1 MSEYILLFDGSCY
14 GNPGPSGSGS
24 VLFQNDIEIW
34 SLSYYIGSENT
45 NNYAEYTGLLKGL
58 KYLNKKGID
67 DVLIRGDSMLVIN
80 QMTGK
85 WQCKSNN
92 LIQLFERC
100 KKYNK
105 DTYKYEYIPREKNK
119 RADQLANI
127 AVDNGKNK

>member
-1 MSEYILLFDGSCY
+1 MSEYILCFDGSAR
-14 GNPGPSGSGS
+14 GNPGPSGSGTS
-24 VLFQNDIEIW
+24 LFQNGVEIW

-67 DVLIRGDSMLVIN
+67 NVLIKGDSMLVIN

-85 WQCKSNN
+85 WQCKSDN
-92 LIQLFERC
+92 LIKLFERC

-105 DTYKYEYIPREKNK
+105 DTYRYEYIPRAQNK
-119 RADQLANI
+119 RADELANI
-127 AVDNGKNK
+127 AVDNGKK